1 MFFVLNLPPFT
12 DLCKGNDK
20 SLCFC
25 FFIGQTKPLQLYLLL
40 SQFWADLSFHDFLC
54 LPERVQFIKSW
65 LLTEHTVS
73 PDSWDYK
80 WQTTSQFHYKW
91 AQGEEGLL
99 RGWRVARK
107 GGLSVPFQICTFAK
121 GSQLRPLPSSART
134 AAHKVGLC
142 AQPVRAL
149 NAHSTFPSASC
160 RPGSGSA
167 CLLSC
172 ISSLTSGHRRVP
184 FVCFHKIL
192 CTGPV

>member
-1 MFFVLNLPPFT
+1 MGNVGSFIVGEGEFWDFRHLRIRLWALGFRFFFVLFFVLNLPPFT
-12 DLCKGNDK
+12 DLCMGNDK

-25 FFIGQTKPLQLYLLL
+25 FFIGQTKPLQLYLFL

-54 LPERVQFIKSW
+54 LPERVQFLKSW

-121 GSQLRPLPSSART
+121 GS
-134 AAHKVGLC
+134 
-142 AQPVRAL
+142 
-149 NAHSTFPSASC
+149 
-160 RPGSGSA
+160 
-167 CLLSC
+167 
-172 ISSLTSGHRRVP
+172 
-184 FVCFHKIL
+184 
-192 CTGPV
+192 